1 MEAELLLFSP
11 ILMIKNMVNGKTG
24 IVPLTSGMDDEMRE
38 ISKDPDVQQK
48 LKFSFVGPKNTV
60 KKNDFY
66 LSLSTIKSMK
76 A

>member
-38 ISKDPDVQQK
+38 ISKDPGVQQK

-60 KKNDFY
+60 KK
-66 LSLSTIKSMK
+66 
-76 A
+76 